1 VTPALAL
8 FLLVGMAGAVETAAS
23 REQARL
29 CERLAG
35 EESLAACQRAIDL
48 GLGPTR
54 LGPVRQI
61 MARRLAALERW
72 VELAEHFRVDVG
84 LHPQDSETRLRLG
97 STLLYALD
105 RPDDAIVELAE
116 AVSFAPD
123 SALARGTLA
132 VALAARGRAKDAAAE
147 FEAAVRLDEH
157 LLDHRPAMREAFAAA
172 RRGESWP

>member
-8 FLLVGMAGAVETAAS
+8 ILLAGTVGPVETAAS

-29 CERLAG
+29 CERLTG
-35 EESLAACQRAIDL
+35 EESLAACHRAIDL
-48 GLGPTR
+48 GLGPAR

-61 MARRLAALERW
+61 MARRLAALGRW
-72 VELAEHFRVDVG
+72 VELAEHLRGDVS
-84 LHPQDSETRLRLG
+84 LHPQDSEARLRLG

-105 RPDDAIVELAE
+105 RPDDAIAELAE
-116 AVSFAPD
+116 AVSLAPD

-132 VALAARGRAKDAAAE
+132 AALAAGGRAKDAAAE

-157 LLDHRPAMREAFAAA
+157 LLDHRPAMREAFVAA
-172 RRGESWP
+172 RLGEAWP